1 MANLAIEKFRDA
13 ARDTALN
20 RGGIFEGRVVGMS

>member
-1 MANLAIEKFRDA
+1 MFAIEKFRDA

-20 RGGIFEGRVVGMS
+20 RGRMFEGGVVGMS